1 MDKEKLFSKIRRGII
16 WMGAAPRNS
25 WTDNLIRAH
34 YTTPT
39 MEAIQKVIHSS
50 LLDSCIIVVENQ
62 AIEKWCGLL
71 ETNCLRYGRD
81 YLDEI
86 AARYL
91 LSAMSNNAP
100 SRKLAVFYGNC
111 QMHDYFDAL
120 RMSPAFLIH
129 YEAVYF
135 KYLEYPRWKED
146 RLELLLELCDLLV
159 YIKEGFDERFRNCKK
174 YVTYH
179 NPCCQTIQIP
189 TYCFRGY
196 FPQTNP
202 HIQDKGEYDIVA
214 ETFNSYHREDQ
225 FINSLIKQGLT
236 EDKIVEKVLSGNC
249 FSTQQICKEIA
260 IASRLL
266 EAMDRV
272 SDVKIADFVKA
283 NYQSVRLFKDPV
295 HMENITVWYVC
306 AQILEILGFQQTDP
320 VPQKTIHYFTE
331 LPIYPEVVN
340 ALNLQWPNHMYL
352 PEIRLAQG
360 MIQVTMLE
368 FVRRY
373 CRFAH
378 NAHEIKSSLQI
389 QADKY
394 PVKEWFPG
402 YEP

>member
-1 MDKEKLFSKIRRGII
+1 MDKEMLISKIRSGVI
-16 WMGAAPRNS
+16 WMGTAPM
-25 WTDNLIRAH
+25 DNWVNNLVKAQ
-34 YTTPT
+34 YTSPNMDT
-39 MEAIQKVIHSS
+39 IQKMLHNP
-50 LLDSCIIVVENQ
+50 LLDSCLIIIENHKL
-62 AIEKWCGLL
+62 EKWCGLL

-91 LSAMSNNAP
+91 LVAITNDKP
-100 SRKLAVFYGNC
+100 CKLAVFYGNC

-120 RMSPAFLIH
+120 NMSPAFSSH
-129 YEAVYF
+129 YEGVYF

-146 RLELLLELCDLLV
+146 RLEFLLELCDLFI

-174 YVTYH
+174 YVQYH
-179 NPCCQTIQIP
+179 NPGCRIIQIP

-202 HIQDKGEYDIVA
+202 HIQEKGEFDIVA

-225 FINSLIKQGLT
+225 FINSLIKEGLST
-236 EDKIVEKVLSGNC
+236 GDIVEKTLSGNC
-249 FSTQQICKEIA
+249 FSAQQIHKEIT
-260 IASRLL
+260 IAFRLL

-295 HMENITVWYVC
+295 HMENIMVWYVC
-306 AQILEILGFQQTDP
+306 GQILEILGFQQTAP

-331 LPIYPEVVN
+331 LPIYPEVVA
-340 ALNLQWPNHMYL
+340 ALDLQWPNHMYL

-360 MIQVTMLE
+360 MIQVTMPE

-373 CRFAH
+373 CHFAH
-378 NAHEIKSSLQI
+378 NAHEIKTSLQI
-389 QADKY
+389 QIDKC

>member
-1 MDKEKLFSKIRRGII
+1 M
-16 WMGAAPRNS
+16 
-25 WTDNLIRAH
+25 
-34 YTTPT
+34 
-39 MEAIQKVIHSS
+39 
-50 LLDSCIIVVENQ
+50 LLQDPFVLWHLNFKNQ

-91 LSAMSNNAP
+91 LSAMSNNSP

-120 RMSPAFLIH
+120 RMSPSFLSH

-159 YIKEGFDERFRNCKK
+159 YIKEGFDARFRNCKK
-174 YVTYH
+174 YVAYH
-179 NPCCQTIQIP
+179 NPRCQTIQIP

-202 HIQDKGEYDIVA
+202 HIQDTGEYDIVA

-236 EDKIVEKVLSGNC
+236 EDEIVEKVLSGNC

-331 LPIYPEVVN
+331 LPIYPEVAN